1 MQKMSP
7 PNGYLAPVGGAV
19 VLALSLAALVLHI
32 AFAQRYGIFRDEL
45 YYLACA
51 EHLDWG
57 YVDQPPLI
65 ALVAWFAR
73 HVFGESLLGLRLLPA
88 IASAATVWLTG
99 KLTREMGGG
108 RFAQG
113 LACCAVLTAPIY
125 LILQH
130 WLTMNAFEP
139 LLWMGCAWCALRVVN
154 TGRGVY
160 WVWFGVIAGIGLEN
174 KYTMAFF
181 GFAIVV
187 GLLLTNERRWIG
199 SPWMWL
205 GGAIAFVLFLPN
217 LIWLIRHGFPFLE
230 LMHNIRQ
237 TNRDV
242 VRGPLAFILDQGVI
256 LGPAAFP
263 LWLGGVVWLFSGRR
277 GRRGRRFRFLGWT
290 YIVVLIAMIALKGK
304 NYYLSPVYPMLF
316 AAGAIALEHWT
327 SLKWIWLRPAY
338 TIGVFATSLLLT
350 PMFLPVLSPEQFVVY
365 QQMLG
370 FEPPKAENQNNGP
383 LPQYFADQFGW
394 EEMVRKVARVY
405 NSLPPDERTSTAIFA
420 NGYGEAAAIDFF
432 GPKYGLPKAIS
443 NHQNYW
449 LWGPRN
455 YTGQIVIVLGS
466 NGRRDREHFAS
477 VVEADFIEHPYSRR
491 DEHFP
496 ILLCRRLNM
505 DLRLA
510 WPSMKKW
517 I

>member
-1 MQKMSP
+1 MD
-7 PNGYLAPVGGAV
+7 GYQITSDRHSHIP
-19 VLALSLAALVLHI
+19 LALSLTAFVLQV

-45 YYLACA
+45 YYLACS

-65 ALVAWFAR
+65 AGVAWFAR
-73 HVFGESLLGLRLLPA
+73 HVFGEGLLGLRLLPA
-88 IASAATVWLTG
+88 LAAAATVWLTG

-139 LLWMGCAWCALRVVN
+139 LLWMGGAWCVLRAVN
-154 TGRGVY
+154 TGRGIY
-160 WVWFGVIAGIGLEN
+160 WVWFGVIAGVGLEN
-174 KYTMAFF
+174 KYSMAFF
-181 GFAIVV
+181 CASIVLA
-187 GLLLTNERRWIG
+187 LLLTSERHWIWSRWI
-199 SPWMWL
+199 WL
-205 GGAIAFVLFLPN
+205 GGGVALLIFLPN
-217 LIWLIRHGFPFLE
+217 LLWLVRHGFPFLE

-263 LWLGGVVWLFSGRR
+263 LWIAGVLWLFAASPGRR
-277 GRRGRRFRFLGWT
+277 YRLFGWA
-290 YIVVLIAMIALKGK
+290 YVFVLLAMIALKGK

-316 AAGAIALEHWT
+316 AGGAIAVEHWT
-327 SLKWIWLRPAY
+327 ESRRRWLRPAY
-338 TIGVFATSLLLT
+338 VTAFVALSVPLM
-350 PMFLPVLSPEQFVVY
+350 PMSLPVLSPDRFVSY

-370 FEPPKAENQNNGP
+370 FEPPKAENQDNGP

-394 EEMVRKVARVY
+394 EDMVRKVAGVY
-405 NSLPPDERTSTAIFA
+405 NSLPPDERTRTAIFA

-449 LWGPRN
+449 LWGPRG
-455 YTGQIVIVLGS
+455 YTGETVIVLGS
-466 NGRRDREHFAS
+466 NGRGDREHFAS
-477 VVEADFIEHPYSRR
+477 VVEADRADHPYSRR

-496 ILLCRRLNM
+496 ILLCRGLNT
-505 DLRLA
+505 DLRTV